1 MKKSGNEKSCNSFC
15 FLHFQLWLT
24 TLANSEK
31 IRTRFDRNIWISFLV
46 QQPLPA
52 MPFEPSVI
60 RSLHSH
66 FASGTT
72 WSSTRRTWRKAWARL
87 TLQPFAIPSWVNPG
101 CMPRSSVTLAH
112 STLPALD
119 GQFTTS
125 GAILHK
131 VWDAHLNNDKKL
143 INLNCW
149 LKLMATVQWIMLN
162 SEVSIQANRST

>member
-15 FLHFQLWLT
+15 FLNFQLWLT

-131 VWDAHLNNDKKL
+131 AWCTFKQWQIIDKFELLIKANGHSSVDHAKL
-143 INLNCW
+143 W
-149 LKLMATVQWIMLN
+149 SFDPSQ
-162 SEVSIQANRST
+162 S